1 MPRQLFRQRALEL
14 GPVALVGEHQLR
26 LRHAHAHTQVFGA
39 QLLGARQHDGADA
52 KAGAHRHHPLGAV
65 ADQRHHDVALADPAR
80 PQRPRQP
87 RAALA
92 DLRERPLAPRPVA
105 RQLDQSGGG
114 PGHPVEHFAREV
126 HAGILPLEAKAP
138 AATRGCWRKRSETQ
152 AGDAA
157 KDAAKPPADAAKDN
171 PKRNPRRSDPPPK
184 TDPWSAESMA
194 VAAAPYTEK
203 TDEQKAITE
212 MVRQFADEQ
221 IIPNAEHYD
230 HADEFPEPIVEQM
243 KELGLFGVTIPEEY
257 GGMGLDLTTYAM
269 IVEELSRGWI
279 SISGVINTHFIGSYL
294 LMKFG
299 NDEQRQRYLPRMAT
313 GEIRAAFSLSEPEL
327 GSDVQAIKSTAR
339 KTDDG
344 SYEINGQKMWVTN
357 GLLSSLVFVLVKTD
371 PEADPRH
378 RGFTC
383 FIAEKE
389 PGIAENTGPY
399 AGLTVP
405 PKIKKMGYKGVELTE
420 LIFDG
425 YKCPAENVLGGEQAG
440 LNRGFAQMM
449 DALEVGRV
457 NVAARGVG
465 IAQRA
470 LELALRYSQER
481 KTFGRPIAEHQAI
494 QFKLADMAT
503 QVDAAR
509 LLTLRAAR
517 LKDAGER
524 SDLEAGMAK
533 LFASEAGRFCVEE
546 SLRIHGGYGYSKE
559 YEIERLYRDAPL
571 LLIGEG
577 TSEIQRMV
585 IGRKLLQRHKI

>member
-1 MPRQLFRQRALEL
+1 
-14 GPVALVGEHQLR
+14 
-26 LRHAHAHTQVFGA
+26 
-39 QLLGARQHDGADA
+39 
-52 KAGAHRHHPLGAV
+52 
-65 ADQRHHDVALADPAR
+65 
-80 PQRPRQP
+80 
-87 RAALA
+87 
-92 DLRERPLAPRPVA
+92 
-105 RQLDQSGGG
+105 
-114 PGHPVEHFAREV
+114 
-126 HAGILPLEAKAP
+126 
-138 AATRGCWRKRSETQ
+138 
-152 AGDAA
+152 
-157 KDAAKPPADAAKDN
+157 
-171 PKRNPRRSDPPPK
+171 
-184 TDPWSAESMA
+184 MA
-194 VAAAPYTEK
+194 VAAPYTEK

-212 MVRQFADEQ
+212 MVHQFVDEQ
-221 IIPNAEHYD
+221 ILPNAEHYD
-230 HADEFPEPIVEQM
+230 HEDSFPGPIVDQM

-257 GGMGLDLTTYAM
+257 GGMDLDLSTYAM

-299 NDEQRQRYLPRMAT
+299 SEEQKEKYLPRMAT

-327 GSDVQAIKSTAR
+327 GSDVQAIKTSA
-339 KTDDG
+339 KKGEDG
-344 SYEINGQKMWVTN
+344 AYEINGQKMWVTN
-357 GLLSSLVFVLVKTD
+357 GLRSDLVFVLVKTD
-371 PEADPRH
+371 PDAAKAH
-378 RGFTC
+378 QGMTC

-389 PGIAENTGPY
+389 AGVGENTGAY

-405 PKIKKMGYKGVELTE
+405 PQLRKMGYKGVESTE
-420 LIFDG
+420 LVFDG
-425 YKCPAENVLGGEQAG
+425 YRCPAENILGGEEAG
-440 LNRGFAQMM
+440 LNKGFPQMM

-481 KTFGRPIAEHQAI
+481 KTFGKPIAEHQAI

-509 LLTLRAAR
+509 LLTQRAAR

-546 SLRIHGGYGYSKE
+546 SFRIHGGYGYSKE

>member
-1 MPRQLFRQRALEL
+1 
-14 GPVALVGEHQLR
+14 
-26 LRHAHAHTQVFGA
+26 
-39 QLLGARQHDGADA
+39 
-52 KAGAHRHHPLGAV
+52 
-65 ADQRHHDVALADPAR
+65 
-80 PQRPRQP
+80 
-87 RAALA
+87 
-92 DLRERPLAPRPVA
+92 
-105 RQLDQSGGG
+105 
-114 PGHPVEHFAREV
+114 
-126 HAGILPLEAKAP
+126 
-138 AATRGCWRKRSETQ
+138 
-152 AGDAA
+152 
-157 KDAAKPPADAAKDN
+157 
-171 PKRNPRRSDPPPK
+171 
-184 TDPWSAESMA
+184 MA
-194 VAAAPYTEK
+194 VATSQFLEK
-203 TDEQKAITE
+203 TDEQKAMTE

-230 HADEFPEPIVEQM
+230 HEDEFPEPIVEKM

-257 GGMGLDLTTYAM
+257 GGLGLDLTTYAM

-279 SISGVINTHFIGSYL
+279 SISGIVNTHFIGSYL

-299 NDEQRQRYLPRMAT
+299 TDAQKEKYLARMAT

-327 GSDVQAIKSTAR
+327 GSDVQAIKASAT
-339 KTDDG
+339 KSDDG
-344 SYEINGQKMWVTN
+344 TYEINGQKMWVTN
-357 GLLSSLVFVLVKTD
+357 GLLSDLVFVLVKTD
-371 PEADPRH
+371 KDADPPYK
-378 RGFTC
+378 GMTC

-389 PGIAENTGPY
+389 PGVSENTGDY

-405 PKIKKMGYKGVELTE
+405 PKIKKMGYKGVESTE
-420 LIFDG
+420 LVFDG
-425 YKCPAENVLGGEQAG
+425 YRCPAENILGGEEAG
-440 LNRGFAQMM
+440 LGQGFVQMM

-481 KTFGRPIAEHQAI
+481 KTFGKEIAQHQAI

-503 QVDAAR
+503 KVDAAR

-533 LFASEAGRFCVEE
+533 LFASETGKEVVEDAF
-546 SLRIHGGYGYSKE
+546 RIHGGYGYSKE
-559 YEIERLYRDAPL
+559 YEVERLYRDAPL

-585 IGRKLLQRHKI
+585 IGRNLLQRHKI

>member
-1 MPRQLFRQRALEL
+1 
-14 GPVALVGEHQLR
+14 
-26 LRHAHAHTQVFGA
+26 
-39 QLLGARQHDGADA
+39 
-52 KAGAHRHHPLGAV
+52 
-65 ADQRHHDVALADPAR
+65 
-80 PQRPRQP
+80 
-87 RAALA
+87 
-92 DLRERPLAPRPVA
+92 
-105 RQLDQSGGG
+105 
-114 PGHPVEHFAREV
+114 
-126 HAGILPLEAKAP
+126 
-138 AATRGCWRKRSETQ
+138 
-152 AGDAA
+152 
-157 KDAAKPPADAAKDN
+157 
-171 PKRNPRRSDPPPK
+171 
-184 TDPWSAESMA
+184 MA
-194 VAAAPYTEK
+194 VAANLIEK
-203 TDEQKAITE
+203 TDEQQAITE

-221 IIPNAEHYD
+221 ILPQAEHFD
-230 HADEFPEPIVEQM
+230 AADEFPAGIVDQM
-243 KELGLFGVTIPEEY
+243 KDLGLFGVTIPEEY

-299 NDEQRQRYLPRMAT
+299 TEDQRRAFLPRMAT
-313 GEIRAAFSLSEPEL
+313 GEIRAAFSLSEPEM
-327 GSDVQAIKSTAR
+327 GSDVQAIKSHAR
-339 KTDDG
+339 KVDDAT
-344 SYEINGQKMWVTN
+344 YEINGQKMWVTN
-357 GLLSSLVFVLVKTD
+357 GLMSGLVFVLVKTD

-389 PGIAENTGPY
+389 PGVSENTGAH
-399 AGLTVP
+399 AGLNVP
-405 PKIKKMGYKGVELTE
+405 PKIRKLGYKGVESTE
-420 LIFDG
+420 LVFDG
-425 YKCPAENVLGGEQAG
+425 YRCPAANILGGEQDG
-440 LNRGFAQMM
+440 LNRGFGQMM

-481 KTFGRPIAEHQAI
+481 RTFGRPIAQHQAI

-503 QVDAAR
+503 QVEAAR
-509 LLTLRAAR
+509 LLTMRAAR

-533 LFASEAGRFCVEE
+533 LFASEAGLFCVEQ
-546 SLRIHGGYGYSKE
+546 SFRIHGGYGYSKE

-585 IGRKLLQRHKI
+585 IGKKLLERHKI